1 MEEFMEI
8 ENNIIS
14 MDTYKYYISSK
25 KELKDVLE
33 KIKGKKIVDENR
45 TIEDCGVNFIKNLL
59 GCDWGRSIVVTYS
72 DAQMDFIKSKYLS
85 NYFKENIKELL
96 NGLMSDEVRNLL
108 DSDKDINQMD
118 EKEIKLLNDTIDEY
132 YNNGGKTKKPNI
144 SGYFLTYLYKLD
156 GNGVTSFIKNNIDGE
171 SIARHILLTS
181 GLNDRAS
188 YYSGRGVMSCDLNTD
203 HLCEIFIKL
212 FRLDSEY
219 AFNFVN
225 MVYDMKTLGATEFIN
240 SFIRLGINKFKYQKR
255 NKEDSNISFDG
266 VEDEARFGVA
276 FGTIMSS
283 MYGKDEDYQIEA
295 SKQMKLS
302 FLYKIRNTFV
312 SIKNELI
319 QTKID
324 EILNKDL
331 DWNEYYGWGPYGR
344 YYKRR

>member
-1 MEEFMEI
+1 M
-8 ENNIIS
+8 NDNIIS
-14 MDTYKYYISSK
+14 REKYDYYRNY
-25 KELKDVLE
+25 LGYVGFLE
-33 KIKGKKIVDENR
+33 KVKGKKLVEEHN

-59 GCDWGRSIVVTYS
+59 DHDWGRSIVITYS
-72 DAQMDFIKSKYLS
+72 NVQMDFLKSKYLS

-96 NGLMSDEVRNLL
+96 NGLMPDKVRNLL

-132 YNNGGKTKKPNI
+132 YSNGGRAKKPNI

-188 YYSGRGVMSCDLNTD
+188 YYSGRGVMSCDLNAD
-203 HLCEIFIKL
+203 HLCEIFVKL

-219 AFNFVN
+219 AFNFIN

-240 SFIRLGINKFKYQKR
+240 SFIRLGGNKFKFQKR
-255 NKEDSNISFDG
+255 NKEESNISLDG
-266 VEDEARFGVA
+266 ANGDERFGVA

-283 MYGKDEDYQIEA
+283 MYAKDEDYQIEA

-302 FLYKIRNTFV
+302 FLYRIRNTFV

-319 QTKID
+319 QARIE
-324 EILNKDL
+324 EIVNKDL
-331 DWNEYYGWGPYGR
+331 DWDEYYGWGHNGR

>member
-1 MEEFMEI
+1 M
-8 ENNIIS
+8 NDNIIS
-14 MDTYKYYISSK
+14 REKYDYYRNYLGYEK
-25 KELKDVLE
+25 FLE
-33 KIKGKKIVDENR
+33 KVKGKKLVEEDN

-59 GCDWGRSIVVTYS
+59 DHDWGRSIVVTYS
-72 DAQMDFIKSKYLS
+72 NAQRVFIKSKYLS

-96 NGLMSDEVRNLL
+96 NGLMSDEVRILL
-108 DSDKDINQMD
+108 DSDKDINQMN

-132 YNNGGKTKKPNI
+132 YNNGGRTKKPNI

-156 GNGVTSFIKNNIDGE
+156 GIGVTSFIKNNIDGE

-188 YYSGRGVMSCDLNTD
+188 YYSGRGVMSCDLNAD
-203 HLCEIFIKL
+203 HLCEIFVKL
-212 FRLDSEY
+212 FRLNSEY

-240 SFIRLGINKFKYQKR
+240 SFIRLGGNKFKYHKR
-255 NKEDSNISFDG
+255 NKEESNISIDG
-266 VEDEARFGVA
+266 VNDEARFGVA
-276 FGTIMSS
+276 FGIIMSS
-283 MYGKDEDYQIEA
+283 MYEKDDNYQIEA

-319 QTKID
+319 QARID
-324 EILNKDL
+324 EIVNKDL
-331 DWNEYYGWGPYGR
+331 DLDDYYGWGPYGR